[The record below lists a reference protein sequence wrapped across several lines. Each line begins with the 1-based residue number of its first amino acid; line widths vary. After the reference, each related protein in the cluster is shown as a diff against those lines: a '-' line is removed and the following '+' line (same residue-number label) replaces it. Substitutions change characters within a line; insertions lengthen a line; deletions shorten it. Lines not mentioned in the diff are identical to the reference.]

1 MKRRILV
8 DLDEETI
15 GVLDSLAE
23 ERRAPRARVLREAV
37 AEYLVR
43 HAGVPPA
50 APKPLEG
57 FGALKGVFDG
67 GDGFDYQERLR
78 AEWD

>member
-1 MKRRILV
+1 
-8 DLDEETI
+8 
-15 GVLDSLAE
+15 
-23 ERRAPRARVLREAV
+23 VLREAV

-57 FGALKGVFDG
+57 FGALKGAFDG
-67 GDGFDYQERLR
+67 GDGFDYQERRR